1 MMMNSTFQPF
11 TSSVEGLFEHLSTLI
26 QAKFSSELDE
36 KLDYILENQ
45 SEFVGMLEKMFR
57 KPLNRIAMIDDF
69 DELFDSLSL
78 KICWAFTVVTEFPM
92 AIIFLLFILFEK
104 YGEDSMKRSLYNRL
118 NSQCA
123 FAVIINIL
131 FCTPAWTW
139 RVYIGPL
146 CSVAADFTSLIGK
159 IFNTVCFQNLIDN
172 NIAFFQPTQH
182 FLP

>member
-1 MMMNSTFQPF
+1 MSNSTFQLFPC
-11 TSSVEGLFEHLSTLI
+11 SVEGLFQHLSTLNHN
-26 QAKFSSELDE
+26 KFSTELDE
-36 KLDYILENQ
+36 KLDYIHKNQ
-45 SEFVGMLEKMFR
+45 PEFVGMLEEMFR
-57 KPLNRIAMIDDF
+57 KPLNGIAMIDDF

-92 AIIFLLFILFEK
+92 LITCLLFILFEK

-123 FAVIINIL
+123 YSVIINIL

-146 CSVAADFTSLIGK
+146 SSVAANFTSLIGK
-159 IFNTVCFQNLIDN
+159 LFNTV
-172 NIAFFQPTQH
+172 
-182 FLP
+182 